1 MTTPAIS
8 VLLPAYN
15 CEAFLAIAMESVL
28 AQGYED
34 FELLVI
40 NDGSTDSTASVA
52 RSFNDPRIVYIANEQ
67 NSGLIYTLN
76 KGIELARGRY
86 IARMDAD
93 DICLP
98 GRFAQQVALLEADPS
113 LGMVATPV
121 VFINETGIETGIWEL
136 DRNTTTTAAIKKTM
150 PYENCIAHP
159 SVMMRAG
166 IAKQLRYS
174 SYQKNIEDYDLWL
187 RMLSRGHLIG
197 KTKEPGLLYRVHS
210 NSITGTQL
218 KKKNFFFIHAR
229 MKARFAGN
237 EIKKGR
243 FNFFIARVLLAMFI
257 DWVKGSGKAIKNLS
271 RK

>member
-1 MTTPAIS
+1 MITPVIS

-15 CEAFLAIAMESVL
+15 CEAFLAKAMESVL
-28 AQGYED
+28 KQDYED

-40 NDGSTDSTASVA
+40 NDGSTDTTASIA
-52 RSFNDPRIVYIANEQ
+52 RSFNDPRVVYITNER

-76 KGIELARGRY
+76 KGIELAKGRY

-98 GRFAQQVALLEADPS
+98 GRFAQQVALLEANPA
-113 LGMVATPV
+113 LGMVAAPV
-121 VFINETGIETGIWEL
+121 VFINEAGNETGIWEL
-136 DRNTTTTAAIKKTM
+136 DRNTMTTASIKKIM

-159 SVMMRAG
+159 SVMIRAV

-187 RMLSRGHLIG
+187 RILSRGYLIG
-197 KTKEPGLLYRVHS
+197 KTTHSGLRYRVHS
-210 NSITGTQL
+210 NSITGTEL

-237 EIKKGR
+237 EIKNGR
-243 FNFFIARVLLAMFI
+243 FNFFIARVLLAMVI
-257 DWVKGSGKAIKNLS
+257 DWIKGCGKAIKKLF